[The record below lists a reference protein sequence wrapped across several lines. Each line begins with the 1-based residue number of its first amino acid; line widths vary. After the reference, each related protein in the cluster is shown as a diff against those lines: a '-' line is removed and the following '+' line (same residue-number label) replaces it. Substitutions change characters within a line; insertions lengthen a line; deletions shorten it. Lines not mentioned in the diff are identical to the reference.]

1 MAAVAV
7 ATGARAPDGMVRHE
21 VAAGSFASFRYPL
34 ARLGEGFG
42 EIFDRLLPSSGYA
55 QAPGF
60 MLERYDESF
69 DPGDVDSQVQIL
81 IPVRPR

>member
-1 MAAVAV
+1 MES
-7 ATGARAPDGMVRHE
+7 RE
-21 VAAGSFASFRYPL
+21 VAAGSYARFQYPL
-34 ARLGEGFG
+34 SRLGEGFG
-42 EIFDRLLPSSGYA
+42 EIFNRLLPSSGYV

-69 DPGDVDSQVQIL
+69 NPADANSLVEIL